1 VTSDTLKCL
10 IIVTALL
17 ILAPVSYISSEE
29 ARVYLREDF
38 NDLQNWEP
46 LHFEKINKHTE
57 YRVVKEGDNDML
69 ETVSNSSASGLISRD
84 EFNVYEYPNAKWRW
98 RISNVYKKGNA
109 KEKSGDD
116 YPIRIY
122 FVFKYDPDKASFMQ
136 RAKYGLYKKLHGE
149 YPPHSSINY
158 IWANRQQS
166 ERIITNSYSD
176 ETMMIILQAGDE
188 KAGRWQDEEVNIID
202 DYRSAFG
209 EDPPPVVRI
218 AIMNDSDN
226 TGESSTSHI
235 DHIELFN

>member
-1 VTSDTLKCL
+1 
-10 IIVTALL
+10 
-17 ILAPVSYISSEE
+17 
-29 ARVYLREDF
+29 
-38 NDLQNWEP
+38 
-46 LHFEKINKHTE
+46 
-57 YRVVKEGDNDML
+57 ML

-84 EFNVYEYPNAKWRW
+84 EFNVYEHPNAKWRW

-176 ETMMIILQAGDE
+176 ETMMIILQAGNE

-209 EDPPPVVRI
+209 EDPPPVARI
-218 AIMNDSDN
+218 VIMNDSDN
-226 TGESSTSHI
+226 TGESSTSHV
-235 DHIELFN
+235 DHIDIFQ